1 MTRFNNGFLII
12 NKPLNWTSNDVVKK
26 IKSLDKSLKIG
37 HGGTLDPLATG
48 ILPILFNSATK
59 YFEYFLH
66 LNKIYEAEITFGIST
81 DTYDLEG
88 LILEKNN
95 DINIDSI
102 IKSKSFEGNKP
113 STTIL
118 FDQLT
123 PYNLGKLIALY
134 EHKIF
139 VQGCIWNIN
148 SYDQWGVELG
158 KELSNEI
165 YENLNS
171 NKTKNNLDSST
182 NGLINFYKK
191 TKS

>member
-1 MTRFNNGFLII
+1 MEIYIKNLYKLVRNGP
-12 NKPLNWTSNDVVKK
+12 NKYPGAKSITKK
-26 IKSLDKSLKIG
+26 
-37 HGGTLDPLATG
+37 
-48 ILPILFNSATK
+48 K
-59 YFEYFLH
+59 Y
-66 LNKIYEAEITFGIST
+66 
-81 DTYDLEG
+81 
-88 LILEKNN
+88 
-95 DINIDSI
+95 
-102 IKSKSFEGNKP
+102 SFEGNKP